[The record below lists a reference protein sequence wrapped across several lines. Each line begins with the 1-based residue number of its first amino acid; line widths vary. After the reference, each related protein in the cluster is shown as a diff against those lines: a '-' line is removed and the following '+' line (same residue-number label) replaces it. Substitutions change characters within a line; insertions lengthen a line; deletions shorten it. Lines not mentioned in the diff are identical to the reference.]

1 MKMKRISVLVILLC
15 LALLIPSTAFG
26 KTHRV
31 QFMND
36 AVINGTTLDAGRYK
50 VEVNGD
56 NEALIYSGKELIAKA
71 KVEVQ
76 PLGDATPNSVAQK
89 ADGTVIE
96 IRLKDQKIVFV
107 TS

>member
-1 MKMKRISVLVILLC
+1 MKKMSFLVVLVC

-50 VEVNGD
+50 MELNGD
-56 NEALIYSGKELIAKA
+56 NEALFYDGKDLIAKA

-76 PLGDATPNSVAQK
+76 PIGNATPNSVAQK
-89 ADGTVIE
+89 SDGTVIE
-96 IRLKDQKIVFV
+96 IRLKNEKVV
-107 TS
+107 LVNG